1 MKKFKVFL
9 TVALTLII
17 TVSAALAV
25 TMSVDELKELT
36 MSENSNETY
45 EPFGAFASPIRDG
58 IEYDGFGGVVEYWIT
73 GDCQDATTTI
83 ISQRNNYPAMLV
95 DKVIIDITGL
105 ATSTWT
111 MDVGTSSTAYAAPN
125 EIFVDDTGLAT
136 STLGMF
142 MSGVTTVSAAQ
153 GGFTDPGTNSQDIAL
168 VKNGEYINAT
178 VTSAYT
184 GAFTEATN
192 TFACTYK
199 IHGIEK

>member
-17 TVSAALAV
+17 SVSAALAV
-25 TMSVDELKELT
+25 TMSVDELKQLT
-36 MSENSNETY
+36 TSNGGS
-45 EPFGAFASPIRDG
+45 FGAFASPIRDG